1 MPTLFNDS
9 KKKLKQKKP
18 QFRILTKNETCVLMQ
33 YLLQIIIL
41 IDSFSKETVYY
52 WHKYAYNV
60 FVGRYFKILKNSQFQ
75 HDILSAL
82 VTMAT
87 V

>member
-1 MPTLFNDS
+1 MPTLCNNS

-41 IDSFSKETVYY
+41 IDSFSK
-52 WHKYAYNV
+52 
-60 FVGRYFKILKNSQFQ
+60 
-75 HDILSAL
+75 
-82 VTMAT
+82 
-87 V
+87 